1 MNPVFHD
8 PKYAQETIEKLNNI
22 IRELKDKISKEKAKP
37 KARWNGDASLEV
49 LDMRLKLTQQAAQ
62 EKAAIISWKVAQE
75 KAATLEVVIKEIIEL
90 QGKLEAVGDFSIP
103 FQRSEKR
110 QRELEE
116 TKEQLEESNK
126 KIEGLK
132 QGILQATMSK
142 DALEARNAHME
153 CVIKDL
159 EGKLNAV
166 GVAFIPPDVGG
177 VNTAGVFKRPPTV
190 IPTPRNHPKI
200 TLKKFERADSDVPE
214 IRKFKPSQ
222 DFGRNLSKISSSDTI
237 PHKVFIYLL
246 HKFTR
251 DISPCI
257 QLEDSHAFQIFW
269 KRLGIFIKAIPSR
282 RKLLSPVWR
291 PGDASWTKIYL
302 KQELDKLYQPFGFA
316 PKFIFLLDGL
326 LRWGPDKIN
335 ALAFVPLSII
345 QDGVWTR
352 NDEFANV
359 DGDTIEVFFLG
370 AYNDSFGV
378 CYAGTYKCYHAH
390 NYFPEGVCKPRDIIE
405 CSKQSS
411 KSLSKLTVAYN
422 NEDALQNYARL
433 SGKYGRGELKAD
445 CAILECVGFDEGL
458 YEKLSELSESSPTT
472 NAPKRK
478 SSSSEDLG
486 SAKRV
491 RI

>member
-1 MNPVFHD
+1 
-8 PKYAQETIEKLNNI
+8 
-22 IRELKDKISKEKAKP
+22 
-37 KARWNGDASLEV
+37 
-49 LDMRLKLTQQAAQ
+49 
-62 EKAAIISWKVAQE
+62 
-75 KAATLEVVIKEIIEL
+75 
-90 QGKLEAVGDFSIP
+90 
-103 FQRSEKR
+103 
-110 QRELEE
+110 
-116 TKEQLEESNK
+116 
-126 KIEGLK
+126 
-132 QGILQATMSK
+132 MSK

-214 IRKFKPSQ
+214 IRK
-222 DFGRNLSKISSSDTI
+222 
-237 PHKVFIYLL
+237 
-246 HKFTR
+246 
-251 DISPCI
+251 
-257 QLEDSHAFQIFW
+257 LEDSHAFQIFW

-302 KQELDKLYQPFGFA
+302 KQELD
-316 PKFIFLLDGL
+316 KFIFLLDGL

-370 AYNDSFGV
+370 AYDDSFGV